1 MMSKNDKKRQIAK
14 ISVFITSV
22 FVIFMSVTYA
32 FITQVLTGN
41 KQVVVNAGILDLV
54 LEEENEI
61 TISDA
66 LPMYDAVGMIQE
78 EVFNFSL
85 INNTSNPTDYTLKLQ
100 KVATTNELQPSD
112 VKYYLTKD
120 GVGKPALL
128 STLSNGV
135 VDVGTI
141 SGNDT
146 IEYTLRLWIRDG
158 VTDVTTING
167 KSLSYKLKLEAS
179 QKTQYLAV
187 NQALD
192 LVKEGINLGEKCKLY
207 DDGVDTF
214 LVGECSNNYVWYSG
228 KLWRVVLKN
237 NETGAVKI
245 VTDNAITAIPYN
257 ASGNSAFKDSYIDQ
271 WLNQEFLPTLHNYED
286 YLVVDSVWDAT
297 ENSSS
302 IPSRPSYT
310 TSVTRTVGLLNIY
323 EYYTTHNNSG
333 GLASSSTGYLKNGV
347 YWGSMT
353 PYSPSNVR
361 IVRGNGGLDYNHS
374 TNSYGARPSVNLKS
388 TIQISGGT
396 GIHSD
401 PYILEGD
408 IEEPVNGTTLLNT
421 RYSGEYIT
429 FNNELYRIVN
439 IENGLTKIT
448 VVDKPSSLLNNAFN
462 SNSSINFANASIKT
476 DLENYYQGLKIAN
489 ETAYNMIEPST
500 TWYLGTVGSGVN
512 YKASICANIDVTK
525 SMNACTD
532 KATSTTASIGL
543 PRVGE
548 MFTSQITRGTKAN
561 FWTLTPY
568 DMSNVLNV
576 GYDSVGINNPYRGYG
591 ARPSMYLKSGIKI
604 ASSNT
609 GNGTFEKPYSIE
621 LGQ

>member
-609 GNGTFEKPYSIE
+609 GNGTYEYPYSIE